1 MRIKVRSTLLDKT
14 RKTSFGPWQ
23 KTKWFKGLFLSLLY
37 LSSFLPIAMDK
48 LKMSNVESVTLIKKE
63 LSKEWQPLVT
73 L

>member
-1 MRIKVRSTLLDKT
+1 MRIKSAKYFIQQKPEKPVW
-14 RKTSFGPWQ
+14 FHA